1 MFIFSE
7 DYVFIKKEKKSV
19 RFGCSN
25 RLVRP
30 NPIMEN
36 IKGAV
41 EGFVDRPKTTIIMD
55 VRERNIVLY
64 YFSLLCEENISFHLF
79 MFLFFS

>member
-1 MFIFSE
+1 
-7 DYVFIKKEKKSV
+7 
-19 RFGCSN
+19 
-25 RLVRP
+25 
-30 NPIMEN
+30 MEN